1 MVLCYAKHDSRTVL
15 GPAASGTRTQA
26 AIIAS
31 IAWAVFFIAAVLS
44 SVIAY
49 ADSPPIHVNL
59 VFEKATYS
67 LALLPGTSPP
77 EPEPIKFAVTLENTG
92 LQTIFAQDDFSASPL
107 ELLVTFVGPD
117 GKGITAP
124 KLSELELEG
133 PPPRIL
139 LVGDAYVQVDSV
151 ESLAPGDIASV
162 VVPDA
167 HSFYPLNQ
175 CGRYTAKVTVPIRTY
190 PVVSRTFGGIDY
202 ADLDSANFAGV
213 VESSPVNFLLTA
225 DADNDGSTCPDDCDD
240 ANPAVHPGLAEVRG
254 NGIDDDCNPA
264 TLDVVPM
271 PPAQVL
277 LKAKKKR
284 TLVDGVVVR
293 LFDNRK
299 GACFSQFKGKKKVK
313 SIWLSCTSLF
323 DGVTGG
329 AKPGELALAVPPGSY
344 LMIAEYDPDA
354 TSMNGNEVLIA
365 ASLGKLKSGKLKKG
379 TIGIKEKRP
388 PRTAISEEEEDEIA
402 PDLSEEEE

>member
-1 MVLCYAKHDSRTVL
+1 M
-15 GPAASGTRTQA
+15 
-26 AIIAS
+26 
-31 IAWAVFFIAAVLS
+31 
-44 SVIAY
+44 AY
-49 ADSPPIHVNL
+49 ADPPPIHVNL

-67 LALLPGTSPP
+67 LAPLPGTSPP

-92 LQTIFAQDDFSASPL
+92 ALTLFAQEDFSTSPL

-139 LVGDAYVQVDSV
+139 LVGDTYVQVDPV

-175 CGRYTAKVTVPIRTY
+175 CGHYTAKVTVPIRTY

-202 ADLDSANFAGV
+202 ADLGSANFAGV
-213 VESSPVNFLLTA
+213 VESSPVRFLLTA

-240 ANPAVHPGLAEVRG
+240 ANPAVHPGLAEITG

-264 TLDVVPM
+264 TLDAVPV
-271 PPAQVL
+271 PPARVL
-277 LKAKKKR
+277 LTAKKKR
-284 TLVDGVVVR
+284 TLVDGVIVR
-293 LFDNRK
+293 LFDNSKRS
-299 GACFSQFKGKKKVK
+299 CPSQFKGKKKVK

-323 DGVTGG
+323 DGLTGV
-329 AKPGELALAVPPGSY
+329 ADPGQLALAVPPGNY
-344 LMIAEYDPDA
+344 LLIAEYDPDA
-354 TSMNGNEVLIA
+354 TSMNGNELLIA

-379 TIGIKEKRP
+379 TINIKEKRP
-388 PRTAISEEEEDEIA
+388 PRSGALEEEEEIA
-402 PDLSEEEE
+402 PDLPEEEE